1 MSGRDRVLEVV
12 LLLFFV
18 VSDDDDGGVVVVEEV
33 GDLVKLHG
41 EHKLVVFGLI
51 MNSRPSKQSKE
62 VSM

>member
-18 VSDDDDGGVVVVEEV
+18 SDDDDVVVEEV